1 MGTAGVFGESNNS
14 AIAGVIVLR
23 GQDWK
28 PVLSVAPDMD
38 SYDVTPLDIKSPE
51 GKKTFEDFLKWEA
64 EVDGKKWADGK
75 ILKVSRLFPRAYRWI
90 SLQSCS
96 ISQGKKTDH
105 SLHLNSSFFTVNDDE
120 NGTTFLERLD
130 PVQDFSI

>member
-75 ILKVSRLFPRAYRWI
+75 ILKVSRLSSRAYRWI
-90 SLQSCS
+90 SLDSCFNLA
-96 ISQGKKTDH
+96 GKK
-105 SLHLNSSFFTVNDDE
+105 N
-120 NGTTFLERLD
+120 
-130 PVQDFSI
+130 